1 MVSDCIIEIR
11 EIIEIEIIEIIIE
24 IEIII
29 IEKGKT
35 SSMMSFD
42 LQG

>member
-1 MVSDCIIEIR
+1 MVSDYIIEIR
-11 EIIEIEIIEIIIE
+11 EIIEIIIE

>member
-1 MVSDCIIEIR
+1 MVSDYIIEIR
-11 EIIEIEIIEIIIE
+11 EITEIEIIEIIIE